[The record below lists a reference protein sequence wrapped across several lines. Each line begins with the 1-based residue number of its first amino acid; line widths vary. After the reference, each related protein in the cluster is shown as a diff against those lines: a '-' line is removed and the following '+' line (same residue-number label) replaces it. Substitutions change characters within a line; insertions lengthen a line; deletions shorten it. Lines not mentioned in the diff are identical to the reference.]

1 MTSPLTKRGGKGTP
15 RQTNAMMGNPTV
27 LMGTLLTVR
36 DFCTILWLE
45 KKSLDVVDE
54 DHAIPFIKNNYNYI
68 LHFIHMNQ
76 YNL

>member
-1 MTSPLTKRGGKGTP
+1 M
-15 RQTNAMMGNPTV
+15 
-27 LMGTLLTVR
+27 

-54 DHAIPFIKNNYNYI
+54 DHAIPFIKNNYNYV